1 MEVLLLNGSP
11 RAPVSHSK
19 ELARMFQEACPLPGK
34 YRAISSSNHKEL
46 CQLAGKASHLLLV
59 FPLYVD
65 GIPATLLE
73 FLKALERE
81 PPREKPTISL
91 LINCG
96 FLEPE
101 QNDTAVEILRL
112 FCEQAGYPFGSVLKV
127 ASGEAIL
134 STPFRFLVQR
144 KVKRFARAVALGG
157 TLNPAGDY
165 APSKRGFPA
174 GFPLLLDSVWR
185 QKRNHPG
192 TDGLA
197 GNRGRQTPLTGQA
210 KKLSA
215 QAETVAC
222 ADSLFM

>member
-34 YRAISSSNHKEL
+34 YRAISPSNHKEL

-96 FLEPE
+96 FSANRPGTLSALSSRWP
-101 QNDTAVEILRL
+101 
-112 FCEQAGYPFGSVLKV
+112 AG
-127 ASGEAIL
+127 
-134 STPFRFLVQR
+134 
-144 KVKRFARAVALGG
+144 KRFF
-157 TLNPAGDY
+157 PP
-165 APSKRGFPA
+165 PSAFW
-174 GFPLLLDSVWR
+174 SSE
-185 QKRNHPG
+185 
-192 TDGLA
+192 
-197 GNRGRQTPLTGQA
+197 
-210 KKLSA
+210 KLSGLPGRSHLGNA
-215 QAETVAC
+215 
-222 ADSLFM
+222 

>member
-1 MEVLLLNGSP
+1 
-11 RAPVSHSK
+11 
-19 ELARMFQEACPLPGK
+19 MFQEACPLPGK

-144 KVKRFARAVALGG
+144 KVKRFARAVALGERL
-157 TLNPAGDY
+157 TLQVTMPLPKGVFLRVSRSFWTQYGAKNGITPEQMASLEIEDG
-165 APSKRGFPA
+165 KFP
-174 GFPLLLDSVWR
+174 
-185 QKRNHPG
+185 
-192 TDGLA
+192 
-197 GNRGRQTPLTGQA
+197 
-210 KKLSA
+210 
-215 QAETVAC
+215 
-222 ADSLFM
+222 

>member
-34 YRAISSSNHKEL
+34 YRAISPSNHKEL

-81 PPREKPTISL
+81 PPREKPTVSL

-144 KVKRFARAVALGG
+144 KVKRFARAVALRERL
-157 TLNPAGDY
+157 TLQVTM
-165 APSKRGFPA
+165 
-174 GFPLLLDSVWR
+174 PLPKGVFLRASRSFWTQYGAKNGITPEQMASLEIE
-185 QKRNHPG
+185 
-192 TDGLA
+192 DG
-197 GNRGRQTPLTGQA
+197 
-210 KKLSA
+210 KLP
-215 QAETVAC
+215 
-222 ADSLFM
+222 

>member
-65 GIPATLLE
+65 GVPATLLE

-91 LINCG
+91 LINRSRTTLRWKSCG
-96 FLEPE
+96 FSANRPGTLSALSSRWP
-101 QNDTAVEILRL
+101 
-112 FCEQAGYPFGSVLKV
+112 AG
-127 ASGEAIL
+127 
-134 STPFRFLVQR
+134 
-144 KVKRFARAVALGG
+144 KRFF
-157 TLNPAGDY
+157 PP
-165 APSKRGFPA
+165 PSAFWSSA
-174 GFPLLLDSVWR
+174 
-185 QKRNHPG
+185 
-192 TDGLA
+192 
-197 GNRGRQTPLTGQA
+197 
-210 KKLSA
+210 KLSGLPGRSHLGNA
-215 QAETVAC
+215 
-222 ADSLFM
+222 

>member
-81 PPREKPTISL
+81 PPGKSPPSL
-91 LINCG
+91 CLSTAAFWNRSRTTLRWKSCG
-96 FLEPE
+96 FSANRPGTLSALSSRWP
-101 QNDTAVEILRL
+101 
-112 FCEQAGYPFGSVLKV
+112 AG
-127 ASGEAIL
+127 
-134 STPFRFLVQR
+134 
-144 KVKRFARAVALGG
+144 KRFF
-157 TLNPAGDY
+157 PP
-165 APSKRGFPA
+165 PSAFWSSA
-174 GFPLLLDSVWR
+174 
-185 QKRNHPG
+185 
-192 TDGLA
+192 
-197 GNRGRQTPLTGQA
+197 
-210 KKLSA
+210 KLSGLPGRSHLGNA
-215 QAETVAC
+215 
-222 ADSLFM
+222 

>member
-1 MEVLLLNGSP
+1 
-11 RAPVSHSK
+11 
-19 ELARMFQEACPLPGK
+19 MFQEACPLPGK

-96 FLEPE
+96 FFEPE
-101 QNDTAVEILRL
+101 QNDTAV
-112 FCEQAGYPFGSVLKV
+112 AGYPFGSVLTV

-144 KVKRFARAVALGG
+144 KVKRFARAVALGERL
-157 TLNPAGDY
+157 TLQVTM
-165 APSKRGFPA
+165 
-174 GFPLLLDSVWR
+174 PLPKGVFLRASRSFWTQYGAKNGITPKQMASLEIE
-185 QKRNHPG
+185 
-192 TDGLA
+192 DG
-197 GNRGRQTPLTGQA
+197 
-210 KKLSA
+210 KLP
-215 QAETVAC
+215 
-222 ADSLFM
+222 

>member
-112 FCEQAGYPFGSVLKV
+112 FCDRPGTLSALSSRWPAG
-127 ASGEAIL
+127 
-134 STPFRFLVQR
+134 
-144 KVKRFARAVALGG
+144 KRFF
-157 TLNPAGDY
+157 PP
-165 APSKRGFPA
+165 PSAFW
-174 GFPLLLDSVWR
+174 SSE
-185 QKRNHPG
+185 
-192 TDGLA
+192 
-197 GNRGRQTPLTGQA
+197 
-210 KKLSA
+210 KLSGLPGRSHLGNA
-215 QAETVAC
+215 
-222 ADSLFM
+222 

>member
-101 QNDTAVEILRL
+101 QNDTAVKSCGFSANRPGTL
-112 FCEQAGYPFGSVLKV
+112 SVLSSKWP
-127 ASGEAIL
+127 AG
-134 STPFRFLVQR
+134 
-144 KVKRFARAVALGG
+144 KRFF
-157 TLNPAGDY
+157 PP
-165 APSKRGFPA
+165 PSAFW
-174 GFPLLLDSVWR
+174 SSE
-185 QKRNHPG
+185 
-192 TDGLA
+192 
-197 GNRGRQTPLTGQA
+197 
-210 KKLSA
+210 KLSGLPGRSHLGNA
-215 QAETVAC
+215 
-222 ADSLFM
+222 

>member
-34 YRAISSSNHKEL
+34 YRAISPSNHKEL

-101 QNDTAVEILRL
+101 QNDAAVEILRL
-112 FCEQAGYPFGSVLKV
+112 FCEQAGY
-127 ASGEAIL
+127 L
-134 STPFRFLVQR
+134 SALSSRWPAG
-144 KVKRFARAVALGG
+144 KRFF
-157 TLNPAGDY
+157 PP
-165 APSKRGFPA
+165 PSAFWSSA
-174 GFPLLLDSVWR
+174 
-185 QKRNHPG
+185 
-192 TDGLA
+192 
-197 GNRGRQTPLTGQA
+197 
-210 KKLSA
+210 KLSGLPGRSHLGNA
-215 QAETVAC
+215 
-222 ADSLFM
+222 